1 MSELSLEDDFRPQ
14 RFGRANRGRSFSD
27 DSLTSS
33 EDGLSDYEVSRPS
46 QVNLRN
52 RAGSFTSNAEAPISA
67 YQYDGLESEFD
78 RGSSYVGPRPQR
90 RPTVYQAPHYGG
102 PESEFDRGSS
112 YVGSRPQR
120 RPTVYQA
127 RDSESH
133 SESGSSEFDDAASM
147 QGMPGDGP
155 MGEIEPAPVE
165 EAQQQEAPNEQ
176 VVPEPQPGGIAL
188 PSSRQSLI
196 DDESLSRA
204 SNAGE
209 ERGLR
214 PVGVDREMVPA
225 QFGVDVQT
233 GPVPGSSAGVG
244 KLGGGRG
251 KWNHATKNPLFMFP
265 KRAYTAIKALS
276 VGIGKLVKRGWKRLF
291 GKKKAEAADANAV
304 DANAAPAQGAE
315 VEGAEVEGAEVEG
328 AEVNAGPTIEVDES
342 TAYGKR
348 MIAKE
353 QAREQFSDY
362 QARNPDGAIPGE
374 VPQGWTD
381 TKFGSANSLL
391 TRLRAGDTT
400 TEAERD
406 YMHAMNAKAMAITK
420 QREEASPEN
429 PSAFPFAQKTQA
441 DAEDTGVA
449 KAGHFV
455 TATGAAINDREEMR
469 PDEGT
474 NAAGAKAWD
483 ALNIGTNAIKAGT
496 KFVDRQI
503 KNYADKDYDEKVL
516 GGAGKA
522 YLETG
527 KAAQFTYGFV
537 GKDVAKG
544 YDAVKG
550 GTAGKDLTNELDPYL
565 GIKNYDRVA
574 QTNVELLSG
583 KPGLMYSKNFNAGSA
598 GKYVENVAN
607 VAQAAGTGLT
617 EMFGKPFEKMH
628 AKRGELLS
636 DQFVTTVAR
645 RKLQAERANRDRLID
660 DHVDPERQGVPTF
673 LNANAEMLQ
682 AGAREY
688 RSAQRLGKQAQ
699 QEGYASN
706 FGLDMDTTAMLNDMK
721 HRRRHGAAFN
731 TAMNAKR
738 AAEANIAEKTA
749 LDAARGTDDEQ
760 KVKEEAAAK
769 LIAAK
774 YFRSKAWRKKGREAE
789 AAAQVEDASTAD
801 AAEYGERQRSNI
813 PEADAL
819 KELSPLTWKS
829 RKERTDGVDKQQWR
843 GLWNERAQPIDRS
856 LAIQEAEA
864 ARGAAILGESVD
876 DSQAHPLIEEEMSSA
891 GDVDGPVMGREVRRR
906 AGFGR
911 ALAGVGQGVGKA
923 LSTTGAVIGFDNGEN
938 DLKQGNLKTA
948 TAKAAMS
955 EVYQNGLTG
964 GLGYIPYVGPYAKTF
979 GLAALT
985 PIGEGVRLAGE
996 GLEEAAFGKENRDR
1010 RYNAHWGLESSNAT
1024 DKTREQRQALRETEA
1039 QQAEGL
1045 SSGAEGPARLKQT
1058 YVDQVAKYNA
1068 LKAGRAED
1076 DPALVEAGQAVTQA
1090 REDVL
1095 GGIRNLRDTEQGL
1108 GYNRR
1113 RELARTGLV
1122 DFQRAESPFVQP
1134 QVPLTEE
1141 KLASHRERY
1150 PDQLSAALPK
1160 QVQVYKSKAAVQP
1173 AAAEAIAQ
1181 DNPLANAPDFN
1192 VDDVEGNDGAGR
1204 ASARENPVVDPS
1216 DFDVDDDEGSG
1227 AFRFGG
1233 FSLAGGE
1240 SQGGDPRPR
1249 EDDPS
1254 YEDAGSGGGMNYV
1267 SPFEQALAAWQ
1278 ERNPGRR

>member
-537 GKDVAKG
+537 GKDIAKG
-544 YDAVKG
+544 VDAWHG
-550 GTAGKDLTNELDPYL
+550 GRAGSDLTKELDPYL

-688 RSAQRLGKQAQ
+688 RSAQQLGKQAQ

-760 KVKEEAAAK
+760 KVKEEAALDYATYK
-769 LIAAK
+769 RLKTDVRLVGQDIVT
-774 YFRSKAWRKKGREAE
+774 RDG
-789 AAAQVEDASTAD
+789 D
-801 AAEYGERQRSNI
+801 AAGRAVVGFFFSLSLFMLLIVYGMHVMRGVIEEKSNRI
-813 PEADAL
+813 VEVIVRAVRPS
-819 KELSPLTWKS
+819 ELMAGK
-829 RKERTDGVDKQQWR
+829 
-843 GLWNERAQPIDRS
+843 
-856 LAIQEAEA
+856 
-864 ARGAAILGESVD
+864 ILG
-876 DSQAHPLIEEEMSSA
+876 I
-891 GDVDGPVMGREVRRR
+891 
-906 AGFGR
+906 
-911 ALAGVGQGVGKA
+911 
-923 LSTTGAVIGFDNGEN
+923 GAVGFTQYLAYVVLGT
-938 DLKQGNLKTA
+938 LA
-948 TAKAAMS
+948 TTLGGPLLES
-955 EVYQNGLTG
+955 SGLLTPG
-964 GLGYIPYVGPYAKTF
+964 GLGGS
-979 GLAALT
+979 T
-985 PIGEGVRLAGE
+985 PIPVDAATFLAGSEELAFLLDVNWPLMIGATAFFFVAGFALYASLFAAVGSLVDTESDAQYLMLPAFLPLMASYLLAVFAMQDPE
-996 GLEEAAFGKENRDR
+996 GTVAYVASFVPFTAPVLMLIRIPVGVPLHEV
-1010 RYNAHWGLESSNAT
+1010 LI
-1024 DKTREQRQALRETEA
+1024 
-1039 QQAEGL
+1039 
-1045 SSGAEGPARLKQT
+1045 SGAG
-1058 YVDQVAKYNA
+1058 VV
-1068 LKAGRAED
+1068 
-1076 DPALVEAGQAVTQA
+1076 VTA
-1090 REDVL
+1090 WL
-1095 GGIRNLRDTEQGL
+1095 CIL
-1108 GYNRR
+1108 
-1113 RELARTGLV
+1113 
-1122 DFQRAESPFVQP
+1122 
-1134 QVPLTEE
+1134 
-1141 KLASHRERY
+1141 
-1150 PDQLSAALPK
+1150 
-1160 QVQVYKSKAAVQP
+1160 
-1173 AAAEAIAQ
+1173 
-1181 DNPLANAPDFN
+1181 
-1192 VDDVEGNDGAGR
+1192 GAGR
-1204 ASARENPVVDPS
+1204 IYRTGIFMYGKRPTLRE
-1216 DFDVDDDEGSG
+1216 
-1227 AFRFGG
+1227 AFRWLRKG
-1233 FSLAGGE
+1233 
-1240 SQGGDPRPR
+1240 
-1249 EDDPS
+1249 
-1254 YEDAGSGGGMNYV
+1254 
-1267 SPFEQALAAWQ
+1267 
-1278 ERNPGRR
+1278 